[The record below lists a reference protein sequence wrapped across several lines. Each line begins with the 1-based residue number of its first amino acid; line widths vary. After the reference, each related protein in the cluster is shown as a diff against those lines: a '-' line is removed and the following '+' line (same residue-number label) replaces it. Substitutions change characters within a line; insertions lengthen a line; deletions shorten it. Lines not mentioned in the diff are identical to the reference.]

1 MPKGT
6 NCTPHVADL
15 FLFCYKRDFMLS
27 HSNNYQADVVEVFYS
42 TSRYLVDDLLNVDNP
57 FCEQMV
63 RQIYP
68 TELQLNEAN
77 SLDSEAP
84 FLDLHLSITYDIVSY
99 RINDKQD
106 DLYFEIINF
115 LFLDGDIPRSPSYG
129 VYISQRIRFARVCS
143 NVDEFNNRNKFLA
156 CKMDQS
162 VFVSCASHAFASVHC
177 CLVVTCLER
186 AELFAQVGDVSCIFV
201 TFSCGI
207 LGQVWYLIV
216 SFSDLCHLFY
226 F

>member
-27 HSNNYQADVVEVFYS
+27 HSNNNQADVVEVFYS
-42 TSRYLVDDLLNVDNP
+42 TSRYLVDDLLNTDNP

-84 FLDLHLSITYDIVSY
+84 FLDLHLSITYGIVSY

-115 LFLDGDIPRSPSYG
+115 LFLDGDIPRSP
-129 VYISQRIRFARVCS
+129 IIW
-143 NVDEFNNRNKFLA
+143 
-156 CKMDQS
+156 
-162 VFVSCASHAFASVHC
+162 
-177 CLVVTCLER
+177 
-186 AELFAQVGDVSCIFV
+186 CIHF
-201 TFSCGI
+201 TT
-207 LGQVWYLIV
+207 Y
-216 SFSDLCHLFY
+216 SFCESMF
-226 F
+226 